1 MSYSTAARTYYH
13 GDKTHLKQPGHD
25 LIGRG
30 VADLVEAAL
39 RGVARGAW
47 QAPGANLSHHRH
59 AQASPQTEELC
70 FLWYRSGLVD
80 KRLDLVSTPSDAGP
94 ALSCTTAP
102 RKAPTHGKAS
112 GRPCRP
118 SLAQH
123 EPTAPQQSLAPEEW
137 RLGDFSRGARLRN
150 EVRHH
155 VNTWPC

>member
-1 MSYSTAARTYYH
+1 MIYNTAARTYYH

-39 RGVARGAW
+39 RSAARGAW
-47 QAPGANLSHHRH
+47 HAPGANLSHHRH

-80 KRLDLVSTPSDAGP
+80 KLLDFVSTPSDADP

-112 GRPCRP
+112 GPAGCAAHCWRSTSLQPP
-118 SLAQH
+118 SKASRQRSGVLATSP
-123 EPTAPQQSLAPEEW
+123 EVLAFAT
-137 RLGDFSRGARLRN
+137 RF
-150 EVRHH
+150 V
-155 VNTWPC
+155 TT